1 MVGVDAQS
9 RNEVAAM
16 IRFDAD
22 AFYDEDAL
30 RLLGLDSQALA
41 RARKEGSLPC
51 RQVGRVRLYKGTWL
65 QEWLSKPEKKHLR

>member
-1 MVGVDAQS
+1 
-9 RNEVAAM
+9 M

-41 RARKEGSLPC
+41 KARREEDLRC
-51 RQVGRVRLYKGTWL
+51 RQVGRVRLYKGAWL
-65 QEWLSKPEKKHLR
+65 QEWLSKEKPRSCAGESGSAL

>member
-1 MVGVDAQS
+1 
-9 RNEVAAM
+9 M

-41 RARKEGSLPC
+41 KARREEELRY
-51 RQVGRVRLYKGTWL
+51 RQIGRVRLYKGAWL
-65 QEWLSKPEKKHLR
+65 QEWLSKEKPESPRR

>member
-1 MVGVDAQS
+1 
-9 RNEVAAM
+9 M

-41 RARKEGSLPC
+41 KARREEDLPC
-51 RQVGRVRLYKGTWL
+51 RQIGRVRLYKGAWL
-65 QEWLSKPEKKHLR
+65 QAWLSRGKSESTADEGEPRR

>member
-1 MVGVDAQS
+1 
-9 RNEVAAM
+9 M

-41 RARKEGSLPC
+41 KARREENLRC
-51 RQVGRVRLYKGTWL
+51 RQVGRVRLYKGAWL
-65 QEWLSKPEKKHLR
+65 EEWLSKEKPQTSPRR